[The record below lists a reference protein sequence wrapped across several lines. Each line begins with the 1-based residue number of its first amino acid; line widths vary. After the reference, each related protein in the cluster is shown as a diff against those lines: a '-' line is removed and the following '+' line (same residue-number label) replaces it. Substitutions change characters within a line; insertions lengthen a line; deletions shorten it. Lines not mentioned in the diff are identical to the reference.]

1 MEYNKLL
8 EKARKLGVSVDTYK
22 FLRSS
27 NRKMRYFTHDL
38 KRQRIIIENETITFI
53 PSREDSLERLAE
65 DEGIFFTT
73 AESSVED
80 AVIGKMLLEQLYR
93 ALDLLEPCGSSLK
106 KCFSPVAV
114 RGKVSEMRPKAL
126 EYLE

>member
-93 ALDLLEPCGSSLK
+93 ALDLLEPGE
-106 KCFSPVAV
+106 
-114 RGKVSEMRPKAL
+114 R
-126 EYLE
+126 